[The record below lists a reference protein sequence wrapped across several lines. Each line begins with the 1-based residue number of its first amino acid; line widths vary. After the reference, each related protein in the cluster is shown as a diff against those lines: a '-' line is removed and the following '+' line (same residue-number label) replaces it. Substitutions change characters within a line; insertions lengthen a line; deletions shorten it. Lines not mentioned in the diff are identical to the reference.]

1 VSGGSTAAIG
11 AAVAAALGAIVATV
25 WIGSRVREDTVVPN
39 PYEEGLRL
47 GAERTGRGRCDPS
60 SRPCTLRLPGSG
72 EVTLEIAP
80 RPPRTMRELQ
90 VRAVVRDPAGARGS
104 DEVRV
109 AFSMPGMEMGRNEV
123 RLAPQDG
130 AFVGTAVLVR
140 CPSGRREWVAE
151 VRIGGGGEQAR
162 AVRFPFTVE
171 E

>member
-1 VSGGSTAAIG
+1 VSRGSTVAI
-11 AAVAAALGAIVATV
+11 ATV

-47 GAERTGRGRCDPS
+47 TEERVADRCDLS

-90 VRAVVRDPAGARGS
+90 VRAVLRDPAGARGS
-104 DEVRV
+104 DEVAV
-109 AFSMPGMEMGRNEV
+109 AFTMPGMEMGRNEV

-130 AFVGTAVLVR
+130 VFVGTAVLVR
-140 CPSGRREWVAE
+140 CPSGRKGWVAE
-151 VRIGGGGEQAR
+151 VRVGRGEQVR
-162 AVRFPFTVE
+162 GVRFPFTVE